1 MPQIEMIIVCGH
13 RGGSSASAF
22 VASLPIVCIIFNDD
36 EDDDVNDDLAARYSA
51 IYRWLHL

>member
-51 IYRWLHL
+51 IYR

>member
-13 RGGSSASAF
+13 RGGSSASVF

-36 EDDDVNDDLAARYSA
+36 ENDDVNDDLAARYSA
-51 IYRWLHL
+51 IYR